1 MTSKQLPHSWGV
13 GEDLN
18 SHLLKLGPN
27 ISKPTYI
34 MCLRPLYKYFTLL
47 VVFNRL
53 IKPNKTVLNTW
64 EKAEWAIS
72 QNICLVG

>member
-1 MTSKQLPHSWGV
+1 MCASKDLKMTSKQLPHSWGV

-34 MCLRPLYKYFTLL
+34 MGLRPLYKYFTLL
-47 VVFNRL
+47 VVDFRRRNIMSMD
-53 IKPNKTVLNTW
+53 IKF
-64 EKAEWAIS
+64 
-72 QNICLVG
+72 